1 MEPLRF
7 VLVDN
12 VADASL
18 HFRAR
23 RIGHSL
29 LSEGLGRAQS
39 SHYGRNACAG
49 EERSTADRMIS
60 HGVLPICGDGAH
72 FRDYFL
78 GGEHITSTACRT
90 AGLRA

>member
-1 MEPLRF
+1 VEALLF
-7 VLVDN
+7 VAVDN
-12 VADASL
+12 ITYASL

-49 EERSTADRMIS
+49 EERSTTDRIIS
-60 HGVLPICGDGAH
+60 HGVLPIGGNGAL

-78 GGEHITSTACRT
+78 GRKHITTTTCRSNF
-90 AGLRA
+90 RV